1 MAAATADT
9 IGAHNDGQGV
19 GSGLG
24 RRLLRTTT
32 FATLIAL
39 NLTPVAG
46 SAQSAAAPQSGETM
60 TASPSGAVQLKVRRL
75 GDALELVIAG
85 TGPGPQLV
93 QSSSSG
99 GWQGQLTTAASAALR
114 YGPQR
119 LSLPEAGL
127 QQVTLSGSGTNF
139 QIDVVPTPGLPMK
152 RPVVSADGQ
161 NLILTFSAPPQSS
174 FQTLRPDLN
183 QPGAVPQAVYA
194 PPLQPRAVAPPLGD
208 MAIGTMVLR
217 NTSYVNVRGPRV
229 TMTLRNAP
237 AKDAL
242 MALAQMGGYGF
253 VYVDE
258 QSALAATPF
267 QGSAANQGQTSQ
279 LATGLAAPMRQ
290 GVSIA
295 FVNEDY
301 SRAVNAVLLAAGLT
315 GKLEGNMLIVGLN
328 VGSKGFG
335 SRLSKV
341 YRLNQVSSEAAADYL
356 ANLGATVTKTNTIS
370 TSITQGVTQTTAVAG
385 APTASTTQ
393 SARQT
398 TVETYGAS
406 RGPLLGLGATTDNR
420 LGTITLVGDAS
431 VVAIA
436 EQYLKQLD
444 LRQRQVALS
453 VKILDVN
460 LNNDVNVNNS
470 FAARWGNTF
479 IVSDSGNLLGA
490 FGNNLPA
497 TAQLTPGTTFNPNN
511 LNLTP
516 APGSDF
522 TPSAGSSATGTTP
535 AVPPTANPA
544 KPNPGF
550 GFPDNSFNNFLQAT
564 ILSENTKVVANPT
577 LILQE
582 NSAFLREPG
591 VTSGTTGGLDDY
603 SIDAP
608 IGRRRANE
616 GVVRV
621 GVNVPTKVSVNIA
634 SGGGPTTCS
643 IDQLSTSGLV
653 LGARIEKIDDNGFV
667 TFALSPSISAVESEL
682 PSGAGCPPISILRVR
697 RLDTGV
703 LRVRDGQ
710 TLILTGVISDFDR
723 QVVRKWPIVGDMPLI
738 GQFFRASAGQRDKR
752 ELVIM
757 VTPRI
762 INDETSGV
770 YGYGYT
776 PSTRQSRQFMGQAIN

>member
-1 MAAATADT
+1 M
-9 IGAHNDGQGV
+9 V
-19 GSGLG
+19 SGLG
-24 RRLLRTTT
+24 RRLLRVTTPT
-32 FATLIAL
+32 TLVAL
-39 NLTPVAG
+39 CLTSVAGHAQPGSPLQPGVTSPVASTG
-46 SAQSAAAPQSGETM
+46 V
-60 TASPSGAVQLKVRRL
+60 VQLKVRRL
-75 GDALELVIAG
+75 SDALELVIEG

-93 QSSSSG
+93 QTTSSV
-99 GWQGQLTTAASAALR
+99 GWQGQLTTAVSAGLR
-114 YGPQR
+114 FGPQR

-127 QQVTLSGSGTNF
+127 QQITLSGSGTTF
-139 QIDVVPTPGLPMK
+139 QLEVIPTPGLPLN

-161 NLILTFSAPPQSS
+161 NLILTFSAPPQASL
-174 FQTLRPDLN
+174 QTLRPDLK
-183 QPGAVPQAVYA
+183 QPGAVPQAAYA

-217 NTSYVNVRGPRV
+217 NSSYVAVRGPRV

-237 AKDAL
+237 ARDAL

-253 VYVDE
+253 VFVDE
-258 QSALAATPF
+258 QAASSASGPQAVGL
-267 QGSAANQGQTSQ
+267 QNQGQIAQS
-279 LATGLAAPMRQ
+279 AAGTPASVRQ
-290 GVSIA
+290 GISVA
-295 FVNEDY
+295 FVNEEY
-301 SRAVNAVLLAAGLT
+301 SRSVNAVLLAAGLT
-315 GKLEGNMLIVGLN
+315 AKLEGNMLIVGLN

-335 SRLSKV
+335 SRFSKV

-370 TSITQGVTQTTAVAG
+370 TAVTQGVSQTAAVAG
-385 APTASTTQ
+385 APNASTTQ
-393 SARQT
+393 STKQT
-398 TVETYGAS
+398 TIETYGAS
-406 RGPLLGLGATTDNR
+406 RGPLLGLGATTDSR
-420 LGTITLVGDAS
+420 LGTITLVGDAA
-431 VVAIA
+431 VVGIA

-460 LNNDVNVNNS
+460 LNNDSNINNS

-497 TAQLTPGTTFNPNN
+497 TEQLTPGTTFNPNN
-511 LNLTP
+511 LNVTP
-516 APGSDF
+516 APGSVF
-522 TPSAGSSATGTTP
+522 TPSSGSPATATSP
-535 AVPPTANPA
+535 AVNPVANPA

-564 ILSENTKVVANPT
+564 ILSETTKIVANPT

-582 NSAFLREPG
+582 NSALLREPG
-591 VTSGTTGGLDDY
+591 VITGAAGGLDDY

-621 GVNVPTKVSVNIA
+621 GVNVPTKVSVNVA

-667 TFALSPSISAVESEL
+667 TFALSPSISAVEREL

-723 QVVRKWPIVGDMPLI
+723 QTVRKWPLVGDMPLI
-738 GQFFRASAGQRDKR
+738 GQFFRASAGERDKR

-762 INDETSGV
+762 INDEAGGV
-770 YGYGYT
+770 YGYGFV
-776 PSTRQSRQFMGQAIN
+776 PSSRQSRQFMGQTSY

>member
-1 MAAATADT
+1 MAGAITDT
-9 IGAHNDGQGV
+9 IGAHRQGQGV

-24 RRLLRTTT
+24 ERLLG
-32 FATLIAL
+32 ATAFTILLAVH
-39 NLTPVAG
+39 LTPLAG
-46 SAQSAAAPQSGETM
+46 NAQSSTRALVSPSV
-60 TASPSGAVQLKVRRL
+60 SPSGAVQLKVRRL
-75 GDALELVIAG
+75 SDALELVIEG

-93 QSSSSG
+93 QSSSNG
-99 GWQGQLTTAASAALR
+99 GWQGQLTTAAAAGLR

-127 QQVTLSGSGTNF
+127 EQVSLSGSGTNF
-139 QIDVVPTPGLPMK
+139 QIEVMSTPGLPMK

-161 NLILTFSAPPQSS
+161 NLILTFSAPAQASL
-174 FQTLRPDLN
+174 QTLRPNLN
-183 QPGAVPQAVYA
+183 QPGAVPQAAYA

-217 NTSYVNVRGPRV
+217 NTSYVAVRGPRV

-237 AKDAL
+237 ARDAL
-242 MALAQMGGYGF
+242 MTLAQMGGYGF

-258 QSALAATPF
+258 QSAPITSPL
-267 QGSAANQGQTSQ
+267 QGVANSQGQTS
-279 LATGLAAPMRQ
+279 LASTGLGVATRQ
-290 GVSIA
+290 GISLA

-301 SRAVNAVLLAAGLT
+301 SRALNAALLAAGLT
-315 GKLEGNMLIVGLN
+315 GKLEGNMLIIGLN

-370 TSITQGVTQTTAVAG
+370 TSVTQGVAQTAAVSG

-393 SARQT
+393 SVRQT

-460 LNNDVNVNNS
+460 LNNDVNINNS

-497 TAQLTPGTTFNPNN
+497 TAQLTPTTTFNPSNVN
-511 LNLTP
+511 ISP

-522 TPSAGSSATGTTP
+522 TPSPGSPATGSNP
-535 AVPPTANPA
+535 AVPPIANPA

-582 NSAFLREPG
+582 SSALLREPG

-723 QVVRKWPIVGDMPLI
+723 QVVRKWPVVGDMPLI
-738 GQFFRASAGQRDKR
+738 GQFFRASSGARDKR

-762 INDETSGV
+762 INDETAGV
-770 YGYGYT
+770 YGYGYA
-776 PSTRQSRQFMGQAIN
+776 PSTQQSRQFMGQAFN